1 MELKL
6 FSNQTIFIDTAPLIY
21 YIEENPI
28 YLKPLRHLFLAYEE
42 YGYLFMSSVITLIEV
57 LVLPLRYKKNELAQR
72 YETILTNSKAIKLIA
87 IDDEIAKIAAR
98 LRAEYSLK
106 TPDAIQLATAIAYS
120 ADTFLTND
128 KRLKT
133 IKEINVITLDELVI

>member
-1 MELKL
+1 MELKQ
-6 FSNQTIFIDTAPLIY
+6 FSNQTIFIDTSPLIY
-21 YIEENPI
+21 YIEENPQ
-28 YLKPLRHLFLAYEE
+28 YLRFLRRFFLANEE
-42 YGYLFMSSVITLIEV
+42 YGYFFISSVITLMEV
-57 LVLPLRYKKNELAQR
+57 LVLPLRYKENELVQK

-87 IDDEIAKIAAR
+87 IDDEIAKVSAR

-106 TPDAIQLATAIAYS
+106 TPDAIQLATAVVYS

-133 IKEINVITLDELVI
+133 VKEINVVTLDELG

>member
-1 MELKL
+1 MELRL

-21 YIEENPI
+21 YIEENPK
-28 YLKPLRHLFLAYEE
+28 YLESLRQFFLSYEE

-57 LVLPLRYKKNELAQR
+57 LVLPLRHKKNELAQR
-72 YETILTNSKAIKLIA
+72 YETILTGSKAIKLIA
-87 IDDEIAKIAAR
+87 VDDEIAKIAAR
-98 LRAEYSLK
+98 LRAEYALK

-128 KRLKT
+128 KQLKT
-133 IKEINVITLDELVI
+133 VKEINVITLDELA

>member
-6 FSNQTIFIDTAPLIY
+6 FSNQTIFIDTSPLIY
-21 YIEENPI
+21 YIEEHSQ
-28 YLKPLRHLFLAYEE
+28 YLKFLRHLFTSHEE
-42 YGYLFMSSVITLIEV
+42 YGYLFISSVITLMEV
-57 LVLPLRYKKNELAQR
+57 LVLPLRCKKNELAQR
-72 YETILTNSKAIKLIA
+72 YETILTNSQSIKLVT
-87 IDDEIAKIAAR
+87 IDNEIAKVSAR

-106 TPDAIQLATAIAYS
+106 TPDAIQLATAVVYS

-133 IKEINVITLDELVI
+133 VKEVNVLTLDELEI